1 MPTRLIRE
9 GINSSAR
16 INALSFGAEVLYRRL
31 LNVADDYGRYYG
43 SPATLIG
50 ACWPT
55 APGRVRLTE
64 VKAWLQE
71 LRTSTR
77 PLVLIYVIDGCEY
90 LQLSDFGQKARSK
103 SKFPEPASNL
113 LADCSQVEN
122 SLSADCEQLA
132 NNPQRNA
139 GTMRRRN
146 SDAYSDAYSDAK
158 AKATAAAGAAVPP
171 QQQPAGAVLE
181 DFPLAC
187 EQIRRLFGDTDDA
200 LLARIIRVSLGADPQ
215 ASDSDLFIGVQSTY
229 KQTQRSAALFEST
242 LPQWLSNR
250 RKHPPIR

>member
-1 MPTRLIRE
+1 MPTRIVRE

-16 INALSFGAEVLYRRL
+16 INALSFGAEVLYRRI
-31 LNVADDYGRYYG
+31 LNIADDYGRYYG
-43 SPATLIG
+43 AAATLIG

-55 APGRVRLTE
+55 APGRVRLAE

-71 LRTSTR
+71 LQAGKR

-103 SKFPEPASNL
+103 SKFPEPANKL
-113 LADCSQVEN
+113 LADCSQHESN
-122 SLSADCEQLA
+122 LSADCEQVA

-139 GTMRRRN
+139 STRRRRN
-146 SDAYSDAYSDAK
+146 SDAYSYSD
-158 AKATAAAGAAVPP
+158 ATAAASAAGPQ
-171 QQQPAGAVLE
+171 QQQPANPVLDE
-181 DFPLAC
+181 FPLTC
-187 EQIRRLFGDTDDA
+187 EQTRRLFGDTDDA
-200 LLARIIRVSLGADPQ
+200 MLARIIQASLEADPQ
-215 ASDSDLFIGVQSTY
+215 ACDQELFIGIQSTY

-250 RKHPPIR
+250 RKHPPLR